1 MTPEIVDPWGVER
14 TFAKADALNLADVA
28 ASANAAAGPGNSPAT
43 VAAEESTPGFVMVE
57 PDPFFS
63 PPLAQRAAA
72 CANST
77 AFATAPEA
85 KTVAASVVSAPS
97 IETVASGAVGVA
109 AELVNGAAIPATFA
123 ESAAIAWVKSTEYR
137 ASNSGSPDL
146 TDPVP
151 ADDPVPS
158 LRGVKSSPVSAAPA
172 DVSDSPLCERS
183 RALLSAT
190 SAPCPTAAFDESASF
205 NARANDA
212 EEFPS
217 TRAGWSDLKGTASGF
232 DSLGTTVV
240 ITQSRWDT

>member
-1 MTPEIVDPWGVER
+1 MTPEIVDPWDVER
-14 TFAKADALNLADVA
+14 TFAKAEAPNLADVA
-28 ASANAAAGPGNSPAT
+28 ASANATAGPDNSPAT
-43 VAAEESTPGFVMVE
+43 VPAEESTPGFVMVA

-77 AFATAPEA
+77 AFATAPKA
-85 KTVAASVVSAPS
+85 KPVATSVVSAPS
-97 IETVASGAVGVA
+97 VETFASGAVGVA
-109 AELVNGAAIPATFA
+109 AELVNGAATPATFA
-123 ESAAIAWVKSTEYR
+123 ESAASAWVTSTEFR
-137 ASNSGSPDL
+137 DSDSGSPDL

-151 ADDPVPS
+151 ADDPVPL

-172 DVSDSPLCERS
+172 DVSDSPFCERS

-190 SAPCPTAAFDESASF
+190 SAACRTTAFDESASF
-205 NARANDA
+205 NARANEA

-217 TRAGWSDLKGTASGF
+217 MRAGWSDLKGTASGF

-240 ITQSRWDT
+240 MTQSR